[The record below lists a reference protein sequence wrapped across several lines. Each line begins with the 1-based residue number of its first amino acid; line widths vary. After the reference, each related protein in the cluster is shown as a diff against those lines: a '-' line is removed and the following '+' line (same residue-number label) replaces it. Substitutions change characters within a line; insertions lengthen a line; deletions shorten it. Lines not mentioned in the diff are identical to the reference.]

1 MRSLG
6 RFFALMFAPPIL
18 AAGGLAGCATY
29 EKCGFRGCPGD
40 VKITAEV
47 QVLLDQNPP
56 LGPPNEVYVQTLNHV
71 VYLNG
76 VVDTPFQRRLV
87 ESLAGEAAGV
97 SRVVNNIGLSSS
109 R

>member
-6 RFFALMFAPPIL
+6 RFFAGTLAPIL
-18 AAGGLAGCATY
+18 AVGVLAGCATF

-40 VKITAEV
+40 ARITAEV
-47 QVLLDQNPP
+47 RALLDQNPP

-76 VVDTPFQRRLV
+76 IVDTPLQLRLA
-87 ESLAGEAAGV
+87 ESVARAAPGV
-97 SRVVNNIGLSSS
+97 TQVVNNIGLSSN

>member
-6 RFFALMFAPPIL
+6 RFFAGTLAPIL
-18 AAGGLAGCATY
+18 VVGGLVGCATF

-40 VKITAEV
+40 ATITAEV
-47 QVLLDQNPP
+47 QALLDQNPP
-56 LGPPNEVYVQTLNHV
+56 LGPPNEVYVQTLDHV

-76 VVDTPFQRRLV
+76 IVDTPFQLRLA

>member
-1 MRSLG
+1 MRSPG
-6 RFFALMFAPPIL
+6 RFFALTLAPIL
-18 AAGGLAGCATY
+18 AVGGLAGCATY
-29 EKCGFRGCPGD
+29 KKCGFRGCPGD
-40 VKITAEV
+40 ARITAEV
-47 QVLLDQNPP
+47 QALLDQNPP
-56 LGPPNEVYVQTLNHV
+56 LGPPNEVYVQTLDHV

-76 VVDTPFQRRLV
+76 VVDTPFQLRLA